1 MHLKNLSL
9 LFSFLFFTILFYD
22 CTNEKTAQATDS
34 PETIETIAT
43 TDETNTTETID
54 EALYTVNPPLQ
65 QVDVQYKSFDVQA
78 SKARMIS
85 LDNGTTIDIPANT
98 FVTKEG
104 EPVSSPVEIK
114 YREFHNAAEII
125 ASGIPMIVRQED
137 GTEAWMQTAGMFEI
151 KGFANEEEVFIAE
164 DKAIQVNMASSISGT
179 FDFWYLNPQQKNW
192 ERKGS
197 VDGVANPAR
206 TVADNSIESNAVVGT
221 APVAPVAYDNARTA
235 LNFNVDYAHFPELR
249 KMKGIVWQY
258 ASDNQEQ
265 APENNEW
272 IYKEEWTDIAL
283 EEGEKEG
290 TYQLKLESNAKE
302 YSIPVYAGLRGTD
315 LEQAQAAYKEK
326 LAQYKKLKA
335 TMTNKQSLR
344 ERQRAFTRSFAVN
357 DFGIH
362 NYDILLKQAGNIPVM
377 ADFEFEG
384 LPEAIKQI
392 VTVYLVTGARR
403 TVVYLPHNN
412 WKRFAYNPDMD
423 NEIVAILPD
432 NKIATFMP
440 EDFEAQRK
448 AILNTKRGETYTFK
462 MKVKSQIVESVEDL
476 DAAIA
481 AN

>member
-9 LFSFLFFTILFYD
+9 LFSFFLLTTLLYN
-22 CTNEKTAQATDS
+22 CTSETSAEATNTSETTETDS
-34 PETIETIAT
+34 VK
-43 TDETNTTETID
+43 DETNTTETIN

-65 QVDVQYKSFDVQA
+65 QVNIQYKTFDVQP
-78 SKARMIS
+78 SKARTIS
-85 LDNGTTIDIPANT
+85 LENGTTIDIPANT

-104 EPVSSPVEIK
+104 APVSSPVEIK

-137 GTEAWMQTAGMFEI
+137 GSEAWMQTAGMFEI
-151 KGFANEEEVFIAE
+151 KGFAEQEEVFIAE
-164 DKAIQVNMASSISGT
+164 NKAIEVNMASSIAGT

-197 VDGVANPAR
+197 VDGVANTAR
-206 TVADNSIESNAVVGT
+206 TVADNSMETNAMAV
-221 APVAPVAYDNARTA
+221 APVAPIAYDNARTA

-258 ASDNQEQ
+258 AGKDQAQ

-272 IYKEEWTDIAL
+272 IYEEEWTDIAL
-283 EEGEKEG
+283 KEGEKEG
-290 TYQLKLESNAKE
+290 TYQLELESNAKE

-315 LEQAQAAYKEK
+315 LEQAQAAYQEK
-326 LAQYKKLKA
+326 LQEYKKLRA
-335 TMTNKQSLR
+335 AMTNKQSLR

-357 DFGIH
+357 NFGIH
-362 NYDILLKQAGNIPVM
+362 NYDILLKQEGNIPVM

-384 LPEAIKQI
+384 FPEGIKQI
-392 VTVYLVTGARR
+392 VTVYLVTGERR
-403 TVVYLPHNN
+403 TVVYLPYNN
-412 WKRFAYNPDMD
+412 WKRFAYNPDLD

-440 EDFEAQRK
+440 EDFKAQRD
-448 AILNTKRGETYTFK
+448 AILNTKRGEKYTFK

-476 DAAIA
+476 EAVIA